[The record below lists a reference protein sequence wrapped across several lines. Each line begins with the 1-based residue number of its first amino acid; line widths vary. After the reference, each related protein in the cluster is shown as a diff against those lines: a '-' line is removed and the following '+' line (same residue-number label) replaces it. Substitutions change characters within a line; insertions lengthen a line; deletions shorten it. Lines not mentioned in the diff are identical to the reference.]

1 MNQVV
6 TSPAKSLST
15 FLDKYK
21 GQIANALPKHISP
34 DRMVRLT
41 MTAFSQNTA
50 LQKCDLH
57 SIFGSVVVAS
67 QLGLE
72 IGVGGQGYLVPYGGK
87 ATFVPGWQGLVDLVS
102 RAGRAT
108 VWTGAVARGDDF
120 DWALGDAP
128 YVKHRPGAGA
138 DNWQDI
144 THVYAIG
151 RVNGSQF
158 PVIEVWTMDRVVKH
172 LNKFNKVGARHYALE
187 KNGQNMEMYARKVV
201 LLQVLKYMPKS
212 IEVQRA
218 VDVATAVDSNK
229 NFTIDSDM
237 VVIDDR
243 DDRDDQ
249 GGVDQETGEVRG
261 ASTASTN
268 STSSNEG
275 RGGDMPMCTPEKF
288 DKNKAAWRAEIID
301 GKKTVAQLVAM
312 IQTRQLL
319 TEDQKMTIDSWAHE
333 ND

>member
-6 TSPAKSLST
+6 ASPAKSLNT

-41 MTAFSQNTA
+41 MTAFSQNAA

-57 SIFGSVVVAS
+57 SIFGSVVVAA

-72 IGVGGQGYLVPYGGK
+72 IGVGGQGYLVPYGNK

-108 VWTGAVARGDDF
+108 VWTGAVYRGDDF
-120 DWALGDAP
+120 DWALGDRP
-128 YVKHRPGAGA
+128 YVKHRPGAGG
-138 DNWQDI
+138 DTWKDI
-144 THVYAIG
+144 THVYAVG
-151 RVNGSQF
+151 RVNGSEF

-172 LNKFNKVGARHYALE
+172 LNKFNKVGGRHYALE

-218 VDVATAVDSNK
+218 VDVATAVDAGK
-229 NFTIDSDM
+229 NFTIDADM
-237 VVIDDR
+237 VTIDER
-243 DDRDDQ
+243 DDDQ
-249 GGVDQETGEVRG
+249 VDSGADAGG
-261 ASTASTN
+261 ASTTSSSTTSS
-268 STSSNEG
+268 STS
-275 RGGDMPMCTPEKF
+275 RAGGADKPVCTPEEFQAKTEE
-288 DKNKAAWRAEIID
+288 WRGLVTS
-301 GKKTVAQLVAM
+301 GKKTAPQLIAM
-312 IQTRQLL
+312 IQTRQTL
-319 TEDQKMTIDSWAHE
+319 TEDQKLTIDAWAHE

>member
-6 TSPAKSLST
+6 ASPAKSLST

-41 MTAFSQNTA
+41 MTAFSQNAA

-108 VWTGAVARGDDF
+108 VWTGAVYTGDEF

-128 YVKHRPGAGA
+128 FIRHRPGAGG
-138 DNWQDI
+138 DSWKDI
-144 THVYAIG
+144 SHVYAVG
-151 RVNGSQF
+151 RVNGSQY
-158 PVIEVWTMDRVVKH
+158 PVLEVWSMDKVVKH

-218 VDVATAVDSNK
+218 MDVATAVDANK
-229 NFTIDSDM
+229 PFTIDGDM
-237 VVIDDR
+237 VVIDER
-243 DDRDDQ
+243 DDDQ
-249 GGVDQETGEVRG
+249 GNTG
-261 ASTASTN
+261 A
-268 STSSNEG
+268 
-275 RGGDMPMCTPEKF
+275 GGDSGAAGVTSTTTSTGRAGGADKSVCTPQEFQAKTEE
-288 DKNKAAWRAEIID
+288 WR
-301 GKKTVAQLVAM
+301 GLVKSGRKTAPQLVAM
-312 IQTRQLL
+312 IQTRQTL
-319 TEDQKMTIDSWAHE
+319 TEDQKLTIDSWAHE
-333 ND
+333 ED

>member
-1 MNQVV
+1 MNQVAV
-6 TSPAKSLST
+6 SPAKTLST

-41 MTAFSQNTA
+41 MTAFSQNKA
-50 LQKCDLH
+50 LQDCDLH
-57 SIFGSVVVAS
+57 SIFGSVVVAA

-72 IGVGGQGYLVPYGGK
+72 IGVGGQGYLVPYKGK

-108 VWTGAVARGDDF
+108 VWTGAVYRGDDF
-120 DWALGDAP
+120 DWALGDRP
-128 YVKHRPGAGA
+128 FIKHRPGDGG
-138 DNWQDI
+138 DGWRDI
-144 THVYAIG
+144 SHVYAVG
-151 RVNGSQF
+151 RVNGSEY
-158 PVIEVWTMDRVVKH
+158 PVIEVWTMDRVVRH

-187 KNGQNMEMYARKVV
+187 KDGQNMEMYARKVV

-218 VDVATAVDSNK
+218 VDVATAVDANK
-229 NFTIDSDM
+229 GFTIDSEM

-243 DDRDDQ
+243 EDGQDA
-249 GGVDQETGEVRG
+249 GGAE
-261 ASTASTN
+261 ASTAGSAAP
-268 STSSNEG
+268 
-275 RGGDMPMCTPEKF
+275 RADLPMCTAEKF
-288 DKNKAAWRAEIID
+288 NASKAGWREQIIS
-301 GKKTVAQLVAM
+301 GKKTVPELVAM
-312 IQTRQLL
+312 IETRQVL
-319 TEDQKMTIDSWAHE
+319 TEEQKLTIDSWTHE

>member
-1 MNQVV
+1 MSNNNQLAV
-6 TSPAKSLST
+6 SPAKTLST

-21 GQIANALPKHISP
+21 GQIANALPKHISA

-41 MTAFSQNTA
+41 MTAFSQNPT

-57 SIFGSVVVAS
+57 SIFGSVVVAA

-72 IGVGGQGYLVPYGGK
+72 IGVGGQGYLVPYGNK

-108 VWTGAVARGDDF
+108 VWTGAVYVGDEF
-120 DWALGDAP
+120 DWALGDRP
-128 YVKHRPGAGA
+128 FIKHRPGGGG
-138 DNWQDI
+138 DSWKDI
-144 THVYAIG
+144 THVYAVG
-151 RVNGSQF
+151 RVNGSEY

-172 LNKFNKVGARHYALE
+172 LNKFNKVGGRHYALE

-218 VDVATAVDSNK
+218 VDVANAVDAGK
-229 NFTIDSDM
+229 PFTIDSDM
-237 VVIDDR
+237 VVIDERVDE
-243 DDRDDQ
+243 Q
-249 GGVDQETGEVRG
+249 VVDQDTGEVVNAAG
-261 ASTASTN
+261 ATTSTAHAAPERS
-268 STSSNEG
+268 
-275 RGGDMPMCTPEKF
+275 DLPMCTPEKF
-288 DKNKAAWRAEIID
+288 EQNKKAWREQIVT
-301 GKKTVAQLVAM
+301 GKKTAADLIAM
-312 IQTRQLL
+312 IETRQLL
-319 TEDQKMTIDSWAHE
+319 TEEQKMTIDAWSHE

>member
-1 MNQVV
+1 MNQVAV
-6 TSPAKSLST
+6 SPAKSLST
-15 FLDKYK
+15 FMDKYK
-21 GQIANALPKHISP
+21 GQIANALPKHITP

-57 SIFGSVVVAS
+57 SIFASVIVAS

-108 VWTGAVARGDDF
+108 VWTGAVSVGDEF
-120 DWALGDAP
+120 DWALGDRP
-128 YVKHRPGAGA
+128 FIKHRPGSGG
-138 DNWQDI
+138 DTWKDI
-144 THVYAIG
+144 THVYAVG
-151 RVNGSQF
+151 RVNGSEY
-158 PVIEVWTMDRVVKH
+158 PVLEVWTMDRVVKH

-218 VDVATAVDSNK
+218 MDVAGAVDANK
-229 NFTIDSDM
+229 AFTIDGDM
-237 VVIDDR
+237 VVVDNSTDDANT
-243 DDRDDQ
+243 
-249 GGVDQETGEVRG
+249 VDHDTGEVTN
-261 ASTASTN
+261 ASN
-268 STSSNEG
+268 SSSNSSSSAPA
-275 RGGDMPMCTPEKF
+275 RGDLPMCTPEKF
-288 DKNKAAWRAEIID
+288 EQNKKGWRDQIVTK
-301 GKKTVAQLVAM
+301 KKTVAELVAM
-312 IQTRQLL
+312 IETRQIL
-319 TEDQKMTIDSWAHE
+319 TEDQKLTIDSWTHE
-333 ND
+333 AD

>member
-6 TSPAKSLST
+6 ASPAKSLST

-21 GQIANALPKHISP
+21 SQIANALPKHISP

-41 MTAFSQNTA
+41 MTAFSQNAA

-57 SIFGSVVVAS
+57 SIFGSVVVAA

-108 VWTGAVARGDDF
+108 VWTGAVYRGDDF
-120 DWALGDAP
+120 DWALGDMP
-128 YVKHRPGAGA
+128 YIKHRPGDGG
-138 DNWQDI
+138 DSWKDI
-144 THVYAIG
+144 THVYAVG

-172 LNKFNKVGARHYALE
+172 LNKYNKVGGRHYALE

-218 VDVATAVDSNK
+218 VDVATAVDANK
-229 NFTIDSDM
+229 PFTIDSDM

-243 DDRDDQ
+243 DDDESS
-249 GGVDQETGEVRG
+249 VDQDTGEVHG
-261 ASTASTN
+261 TTGTAS
-268 STSSNEG
+268 STTAQ
-275 RGGDMPMCTPEKF
+275 GGAGLPVCTDEDFK
-288 DKNKAAWRAEIID
+288 KNAPAWRKQILD
-301 GKKTVAQLVAM
+301 KKKTAAELTAF
-312 IQTRQLL
+312 IETRAVL
-319 TEDQKMTIDSWAHE
+319 TEEQKLTIDSWSHE
-333 ND
+333 GE

>member
-6 TSPAKSLST
+6 ASPAKSLST

-41 MTAFSQNTA
+41 MTAFSQNPA

-57 SIFGSVVVAS
+57 SIFGSVVVAA

-108 VWTGAVARGDDF
+108 VWTGAVYNGDEF
-120 DWALGDAP
+120 DWALGDRP
-128 YVKHRPGAGA
+128 FIKHRPGAGG
-138 DNWQDI
+138 DSWKDI
-144 THVYAIG
+144 SHVYAVG
-151 RVNGSQF
+151 RVNGSEY

-172 LNKFNKVGARHYALE
+172 LNKFNKVGGRHYALE

-218 VDVATAVDSNK
+218 VDVATAVDANK
-229 NFTIDSDM
+229 PFTIDSDM

-243 DDRDDQ
+243 DDSQ
-249 GGVDQETGEVRG
+249 GGVDQDTGEVHG
-261 ASTASTN
+261 ATTASSSS
-268 STSSNEG
+268 STP
-275 RGGDMPMCTPEKF
+275 GGAGLPVCSDEKF
-288 DKNKAAWRAEIID
+288 KKNEPTWRKQILDKE
-301 GKKTVAQLVAM
+301 KTVAELTSF
-312 IQTRQLL
+312 IETRVVL
-319 TEDQKMTIDSWAHE
+319 TEEQKLTIDSWSHE
-333 ND
+333 AE

>member
-1 MNQVV
+1 MSNTQVAV
-6 TSPAKSLST
+6 SPAKSLST

-41 MTAFSQNTA
+41 MTAFSQNKA
-50 LQKCDLH
+50 LQNCDLH
-57 SIFGSVVVAS
+57 SIFGSVVVAA

-108 VWTGAVARGDDF
+108 VWTGAVYIGDEF

-128 YVKHRPGAGA
+128 FIRHKPGSGG
-138 DNWQDI
+138 DSYKDI
-144 THVYAIG
+144 THVYAVG
-151 RVNGSQF
+151 RVNGSQY
-158 PVIEVWTMDRVVKH
+158 PVIEVWTMDKVIKH

-218 VDVATAVDSNK
+218 MDVATAVDAGK
-229 NFTIDSDM
+229 PFTIDGDM

-243 DDRDDQ
+243 GDDQ
-249 GGVDQETGEVRG
+249 GDTG
-261 ASTASTN
+261 A
-268 STSSNEG
+268 
-275 RGGDMPMCTPEKF
+275 GGDSATSAASNGSSARAGADKPVCTPEEF
-288 DKNKAAWRAEIID
+288 AAKTAEWRGLIQS
-301 GKKTVAQLVAM
+301 GKKNATQLVAF
-312 IQTRQLL
+312 IQTRQTL
-319 TEDQKMTIDSWAHE
+319 TEEQKLTIDSWAHE

>member
-6 TSPAKSLST
+6 ASPAKSLST

-41 MTAFSQNTA
+41 MTAFSQNAA

-87 ATFVPGWQGLVDLVS
+87 AQFVPGWQGLVDLVS

-120 DWALGDAP
+120 DWALGDRP

-138 DNWQDI
+138 DTWKDI
-144 THVYAIG
+144 THVYAVG
-151 RVNGSQF
+151 RVNGSEF

-187 KNGQNMEMYARKVV
+187 KGGQNMEMYARKVV

-218 VDVATAVDSNK
+218 VDVAVAQDANK
-229 NFTIDSDM
+229 HFTIDSDM
-237 VVIDDR
+237 VVIDESV
-243 DDRDDQ
+243 DDRGAVDQ
-249 GGVDQETGEVRG
+249 GTGEVLDAQPA
-261 ASTASTN
+261 ASTAAPA
-268 STSSNEG
+268 
-275 RGGDMPMCTPEKF
+275 RGGDLPLCTPEKF
-288 DKNKAAWRAEIID
+288 DKSKAGWREQVIT
-301 GKKTVAQLVAM
+301 KQKTVAELIAM
-312 IQTRQLL
+312 IETRQLL
-319 TEDQKMTIDSWAHE
+319 TEDQKLTIDTWAHE

>member
-1 MNQVV
+1 MNQVAV
-6 TSPAKSLST
+6 SPAKTLSS

-57 SIFGSVVVAS
+57 SIFGSVVVAA

-108 VWTGAVARGDDF
+108 VWTGAVYRGDDF
-120 DWALGDAP
+120 DWALGDMP
-128 YVKHRPGAGA
+128 YIKHRPGDGG
-138 DNWQDI
+138 DTWKDI
-144 THVYAIG
+144 THVYAVG

-158 PVIEVWTMDRVVKH
+158 PVIEVWTMDRVVRH
-172 LNKFNKVGARHYALE
+172 LDKFNKVGGRHYALE

-218 VDVATAVDSNK
+218 VDVATAVDANK
-229 NFTIDSDM
+229 AFTIDSEM
-237 VVIDDR
+237 VVIDER
-243 DDRDDQ
+243 DDDQ
-249 GGVDQETGEVRG
+249 AGSVDQDTGEVRG
-261 ASTASTN
+261 ATTIQAG
-268 STSSNEG
+268 EAPPA
-275 RGGDMPMCTPEKF
+275 RGDLPMCAPEEFEK
-288 DKNKAAWRAEIID
+288 KKAGWRNQIIS
-301 GKKTVAQLVAM
+301 KQKTVAELTAM
-312 IQTRQLL
+312 IETRQLL
-319 TEDQKMTIDSWAHE
+319 TDDQKNTIDAWAHE

>member
-1 MNQVV
+1 MNQVAV
-6 TSPAKSLST
+6 SPAKTLSS

-41 MTAFSQNTA
+41 MTAFSQNKA
-50 LQKCDLH
+50 LQNCDLH
-57 SIFGSVVVAS
+57 SIFGSVVVAA

-108 VWTGAVARGDDF
+108 VWTGAVYRGDDF
-120 DWALGDAP
+120 DWALGDMP
-128 YVKHRPGAGA
+128 YIKHRPGDGG
-138 DNWQDI
+138 DTWKDI
-144 THVYAIG
+144 THVYAVG

-158 PVIEVWTMDRVVKH
+158 PVIEVWTMDRVVRH
-172 LNKFNKVGARHYALE
+172 LNKFNKVGGRHYALE

-218 VDVATAVDSNK
+218 VDVATAVDANK
-229 NFTIDSDM
+229 AFTIDSEM
-237 VVIDDR
+237 VVIDER
-243 DDRDDQ
+243 DDDQ
-249 GGVDQETGEVRG
+249 AGSVDQDAGEVRG
-261 ASTASTN
+261 ATTIQAG
-268 STSSNEG
+268 EAPPA
-275 RGGDMPMCTPEKF
+275 RGDLPTCAPEEFEK
-288 DKNKAAWRAEIID
+288 KKAGWRNQIIS
-301 GKKTVAQLVAM
+301 KQKTVAELTAM
-312 IQTRQLL
+312 IETRQLL
-319 TEDQKMTIDSWAHE
+319 TEDQKNTIHAWAHE